1 MGAFIVYIIK
11 SSLLLAMQVSL
22 FMLFM
27 SRETFHKLNRYLL
40 LCIVVVSLV
49 LPFVNL
55 RMSTPLQGVFDF
67 IENGDRAAEV
77 GAPVVD
83 VLPVTEPQDAD
94 FLPMYETTEQPVAMA
109 DAVPVMNVAPVSI
122 EGKGSAAPLW
132 QIIVLAVYVLGVM
145 LLVIRQV
152 VMYIHL
158 SRLIMRSRRIT
169 AEQYGLDDVKLR
181 LHSGEEKPFS
191 WFGWVVVSNNDMAEG
206 AREILT
212 HEAAH
217 VRAGHSWDIMLADAV
232 IIMQWFNPLAWIM
245 KNTLKDIHEF
255 EADEAVI
262 SSGVN
267 AKQYQLLIIKKAVGA
282 RLYSIANSFNH
293 SLTKKRITMM
303 CKEKS
308 KKWSRAKALY
318 ILPVAAIAALSFST
332 AEKANAEPV
341 GEVNEIVANDTISG
355 VEKNSKVTS
364 LKLPAGKEWMY
375 AHLCYTGGNS
385 GKNESVCI
393 AYIRGAE
400 GENVGYFRGTTDE
413 FDNTREGYT
422 PGYFVVPLRNV
433 KLDKN
438 VMTFSIYADDATI
451 LQNPVKCS
459 ECGIVNAVNNG
470 ELWKN
475 DASYFKGKKADFKMI
490 LGPKSV
496 LQNLTNPY
504 VGGER
509 VMGGVEIDYVYDNTS
524 DELADDNPE
533 KIHQVVEVQPEF
545 PGGMKEMMKFIQ
557 NSLKYPEAAKAA
569 GVEGKAFVQFV
580 VKADGSISDVEI
592 MRSSGDASLD
602 AEALRVVKAMPKWK
616 PAMNKG
622 EAVNVKFVL
631 PIVYKLSKETPVI
644 ELKGG
649 VAIHSEH
656 NASIVVDGELYNG
669 NVTDINSQDIES
681 IIVVKKEQ
689 LSAEE
694 LEKYNAEDKD
704 GVIFITIKQQRNAY
718 SVESK
723 QNPAS
728 EKMTEFP
735 GGQQELMKYLSTN
748 IKYPMVAREA
758 GLQGK
763 VFVHFIVGEDGAISD
778 AKVIKA
784 QYEIWYY
791 GEEAEALRAKL
802 NQARIDLDE
811 LVTKDAGEEE
821 ILAQSKVVA
830 TYNAQFDDAVKM
842 SKPRL
847 GKLESNGDY
856 LQKSLEAEALR
867 VVESMPKWNPGMQ
880 GGKPVNT
887 QYVLPIVF
895 RLN

>member
-1 MGAFIVYIIK
+1 MGAFIVYLIK
-11 SSLLLAMQVSL
+11 SSLLLAMLVSL

-49 LPFVNL
+49 LPFVNVG
-55 RMSTPLQGVFDF
+55 MSTPLQGVFDF
-67 IENGDRAAEV
+67 IENGDRVAEV

-83 VLPVTEPQDAD
+83 V
-94 FLPMYETTEQPVAMA
+94 LPMYETTEQPVAMA
-109 DAVPVMNVAPVSI
+109 DAVPAMDVAPVPI

-132 QIIVLAVYVLGVM
+132 QIIVLAVYVLGVVF
-145 LLVIRQV
+145 LVIRQL
-152 VMYIHL
+152 VMYVQL
-158 SRLIMRSRRIT
+158 SRLIMRSRKAT
-169 AEQYGLDDVKLR
+169 AEQYGPDDVKLR
-181 LHSGEEKPFS
+181 LHCGEEKPFS

-206 AREILT
+206 AHEILT

-255 EADEAVI
+255 EADEAVV

-308 KKWSRAKALY
+308 NKWSRAKALY

-332 AEKANAEPV
+332 AENANAEPT
-341 GEVNEIVANDTISG
+341 GKVNEIVSDDTISG

-375 AHLCYTGGNS
+375 AHLCYVDGSTGN
-385 GKNESVCI
+385 NESVCI

-413 FDNTREGYT
+413 FDNAREGYA

-451 LQNPVKCS
+451 LRNPVKCS

-475 DASYFKGKKADFKMI
+475 DASYFKSKKVDFKLI
-490 LGPKSV
+490 LGPRSV

-509 VMGGVEIDYVYDNTS
+509 VLGGVEIDYVYDNTS
-524 DELADDNPE
+524 DELADDNPD

-557 NSLKYPEAAKAA
+557 YNLKYPESAKAA
-569 GVEGKAFVQFV
+569 GTEGKAFVQFV
-580 VKADGSISDVEI
+580 VKADGSIENVEI
-592 MRSSGDASLD
+592 MHSSGDASLD
-602 AEALRVVKAMPKWK
+602 AEALRVVKAMPKWR

-631 PIVYKLSKETPVI
+631 PIVYKLPKE
-644 ELKGG
+644 
-649 VAIHSEH
+649 A
-656 NASIVVDGELYNG
+656 NG
-669 NVTDINSQDIES
+669 NGVYMSESNKEKLLVVSGGAIYDGDINDIDPGTIES
-681 IIVVKKEQ
+681 VEIVKFPDLTPELQEKLKATGKEGVMYINIKKEKSN
-689 LSAEE
+689 SAAGNE
-694 LEKYNAEDKD
+694 A
-704 GVIFITIKQQRNAY
+704 VFT
-718 SVESK
+718 VC
-723 QNPAS
+723 
-728 EKMTEFP
+728 EKMPEFP
-735 GGQQELMKYLSTN
+735 GGQQELMKYLSTKT
-748 IKYPMVAREA
+748 KYPKEARDAEVM
-758 GLQGK
+758 GK
-763 VFVHFIVGEDGAISD
+763 VFVRFLVNKEGAVVDANVLKGEYSKYVYSAEAISLKNHI
-778 AKVIKA
+778 AKK
-784 QYEIWYY
+784 Q
-791 GEEAEALRAKL
+791 EEL
-802 NQARIDLDE
+802 
-811 LVTKDAGEEE
+811 E
-821 ILAQSKVVA
+821 ILAADGVSIDILRRRGMELQELQVQAYSSIEKNGGRTEVKVEA
-830 TYNAQFDDAVKM
+830 GDAAVKA
-842 SKPRL
+842 
-847 GKLESNGDY
+847 
-856 LQKSLEAEALR
+856 LEAEAVR
-867 VVESMPKWNPGMQ
+867 VVSSMPAWNPGMQ

>member
-1 MGAFIVYIIK
+1 MGAFIVYLIK
-11 SSLLLAMQVSL
+11 SSLLLAMLVSL

-49 LPFVNL
+49 LPFVNVG
-55 RMSTPLQGVFDF
+55 MSTPLQGVFDF
-67 IENGDRAAEV
+67 IENGDRVAEV

-83 VLPVTEPQDAD
+83 V
-94 FLPMYETTEQPVAMA
+94 LPMYETTEQPVAMA
-109 DAVPVMNVAPVSI
+109 DAVPVMDVAPVPI

-132 QIIVLAVYVLGVM
+132 QIIVLAVYVLGVV
-145 LLVIRQV
+145 LLVIRQL
-152 VMYIHL
+152 VMYVQL
-158 SRLIMRSRRIT
+158 SRLIMRSRKAT

-206 AREILT
+206 AHEILI
-212 HEAAH
+212 HETAH

-308 KKWSRAKALY
+308 NKWSRAKALY

-332 AEKANAEPV
+332 AENANAEPT
-341 GEVNEIVANDTISG
+341 GKVNEIVSDDTISG

-375 AHLCYTGGNS
+375 AHLCYMDGSTGN
-385 GKNESVCI
+385 NESVCI

-413 FDNTREGYT
+413 FDNAREGYA

-451 LQNPVKCS
+451 LRNPVKCS

-475 DASYFKGKKADFKMI
+475 DASYFKSKKADFKLI
-490 LGPKSV
+490 LGPRSV

-509 VMGGVEIDYVYDNTS
+509 VLGGVEIDYVYDNTS
-524 DELADDNPE
+524 DELADDNPD

-557 NSLKYPEAAKAA
+557 YNLKYPESAKAA
-569 GVEGKAFVQFV
+569 GTEGKAFVQFV
-580 VKADGSISDVEI
+580 VKADGSIENVEI
-592 MRSSGDASLD
+592 MHSSGDASLD
-602 AEALRVVKAMPKWK
+602 AEALRVVKAMPKWR
-616 PAMNKG
+616 PAINKG

-631 PIVYKLSKETPVI
+631 PIVYKLPKE
-644 ELKGG
+644 
-649 VAIHSEH
+649 A
-656 NASIVVDGELYNG
+656 NG
-669 NVTDINSQDIES
+669 NGIYMSESNKEKLLVVSGGAIYDGDINDIDPGTIES
-681 IIVVKKEQ
+681 VEIVKFPDLTPELQEKLKATGKEGVMYINIKKEKSN
-689 LSAEE
+689 SAAGNE
-694 LEKYNAEDKD
+694 A
-704 GVIFITIKQQRNAY
+704 VFT
-718 SVESK
+718 VC
-723 QNPAS
+723 
-728 EKMTEFP
+728 EKMPEFP
-735 GGQQELMKYLSTN
+735 GGQQELMKYLSRN
-748 IKYPMVAREA
+748 IKYPQTARDAEVM
-758 GLQGK
+758 GK
-763 VFVHFIVGEDGAISD
+763 VFVRFLVNKEGAVVDANVLKGEYSKYVYSAEAISLKNHI
-778 AKVIKA
+778 AKK
-784 QYEIWYY
+784 Q
-791 GEEAEALRAKL
+791 EEL
-802 NQARIDLDE
+802 
-811 LVTKDAGEEE
+811 E
-821 ILAQSKVVA
+821 ILAADGVSIDILRRRGMELQELQVQAYSSIEKNGGRTEVKVEA
-830 TYNAQFDDAVKM
+830 GDAAVKA
-842 SKPRL
+842 
-847 GKLESNGDY
+847 
-856 LQKSLEAEALR
+856 LEAEAVR
-867 VVESMPKWNPGMQ
+867 VVSSMPAWNPGMQ

>member
-11 SSLLLAMQVSL
+11 SSLLLAMLVSL

-27 SRETFHKLNRYLL
+27 SRETFHRLNRYLL
-40 LCIVVVSLV
+40 LLIVVVSLA
-49 LPFVNL
+49 LPFANVGV
-55 RMSTPLQGVFDF
+55 STPLQGVFDS
-67 IENGDRAAEV
+67 IENGFAKADEAL
-77 GAPVVD
+77 PVAD
-83 VLPVTEPQDAD
+83 VLLVDEERVMTTLPSVVT
-94 FLPMYETTEQPVAMA
+94 F
-109 DAVPVMNVAPVSI
+109 DAVAVADVAPVSI
-122 EGKGSAAPLW
+122 EERSSTAPLW
-132 QIIVLAVYVLGVM
+132 QIVVLVIYGLGAL
-145 LLVIRQV
+145 LLVIRQL
-152 VMYIHL
+152 VMYVQL
-158 SRLIMRSRRIT
+158 SRLIMRSRNAA
-169 AEQYGLDDVKLR
+169 AEQYGLNGVKLR
-181 LHSGEEKPFS
+181 LHSGDEKPFS
-191 WFGWVVVSNNDMAEG
+191 WFGWVVVSDKDMDEG

-232 IIMQWFNPLAWIM
+232 IILQWFNPLAWIM

-262 SSGVN
+262 NSGVN

-308 KKWSRAKALY
+308 SKWSRAKALY

-332 AEKANAEPV
+332 VENANAEPD
-341 GEVNEIVANDTISG
+341 GKVNEFVADGTISG
-355 VEKNSKVTS
+355 VENNSKVTS

-375 AHLCYTGGNS
+375 AHLCYMDGSNGN
-385 GKNESVCI
+385 NESVCI

-475 DASYFKGKKADFKMI
+475 DASYFKGKKADFKLI
-490 LGPKSV
+490 LGPESV

-509 VMGGVEIDYVYDNTS
+509 VMGGVEIDYVYDTS
-524 DELADDNPE
+524 DGLADDDPE

-557 NSLKYPEAAKAA
+557 YNLKYPESAKAA
-569 GVEGKAFVQFV
+569 GTEGKAFVQFV
-580 VKADGSISDVEI
+580 VKADGSIENVEI
-592 MRSSGDASLD
+592 MHSSGDASLD
-602 AEALRVVKAMPKWK
+602 AEALRVVKAMPKWR

-631 PIVYKLSKETPVI
+631 PIVYKLPKEV
-644 ELKGG
+644 
-649 VAIHSEH
+649 
-656 NASIVVDGELYNG
+656 NG
-669 NVTDINSQDIES
+669 NGIYMSGGNKEKLLVVSGGAVYDGDINDIDPETIES
-681 IIVVKKEQ
+681 IEIVKFNDLTPELQEKLRQTGKEGVMYINIKKEKSN
-689 LSAEE
+689 SAAGNE
-694 LEKYNAEDKD
+694 A
-704 GVIFITIKQQRNAY
+704 VFT
-718 SVESK
+718 VC
-723 QNPAS
+723 
-728 EKMTEFP
+728 EKMPEFP
-735 GGQQELMKYLSTN
+735 GGQQELMKYLSRN
-748 IKYPMVAREA
+748 IKYPQAARDAEVM
-758 GLQGK
+758 GK
-763 VFVHFIVGEDGAISD
+763 VFVRFLVNKEGSVVDENVLKGEYSKYVYSAEVISLKNHIAKKQEELDKFAADGVSEDILKRRAM
-778 AKVIKA
+778 
-784 QYEIWYY
+784 EL
-791 GEEAEALRAKL
+791 EELEV
-802 NQARIDLDE
+802 QAYSSMEKNGGRTE
-811 LVTKDAGEEE
+811 VNVDAGDP
-821 ILAQSKVVA
+821 AAKA
-830 TYNAQFDDAVKM
+830 
-842 SKPRL
+842 
-847 GKLESNGDY
+847 
-856 LQKSLEAEALR
+856 LEAEALR
-867 VVESMPKWNPGMQ
+867 VVSAMPKWNPGMQ
-880 GGKPVNT
+880 DGKPVFT
-887 QYVLPIVF
+887 QYVLPIMF

>member
-11 SSLLLAMQVSL
+11 SSLLLAMLVSL

-40 LCIVVVSLV
+40 LLIVVVSLA
-49 LPFVNL
+49 LPFVNVGV
-55 RMSTPLQGVFDF
+55 SSPLQGVLDS
-67 IENGDRAAEV
+67 IENGFAKTDDAL
-77 GAPVVD
+77 PVAD
-83 VLPVTEPQDAD
+83 VLFVD
-94 FLPMYETTEQPVAMA
+94 EQSVMTMQPSVATF
-109 DAVPVMNVAPVSI
+109 DAVADVVPVPI
-122 EGKGSAAPLW
+122 EEKRSSAPLW
-132 QIIVLAVYVLGVM
+132 QIIVLAIYGLGVA
-145 LLVIRQV
+145 LLVIRQL
-152 VMYIHL
+152 VMYVKL
-158 SRLIMRSRRIT
+158 SRLIMRSRKAT
-169 AEQYGLDDVKLR
+169 AEQYGLDGVRLR
-181 LHSGEEKPFS
+181 LHNGEEKPFS
-191 WFGWVVVSNNDMAEG
+191 WFGWVVVSDNDMAEG

-308 KKWSRAKALY
+308 NKWSRAKALY
-318 ILPVAAIAALSFST
+318 ILPVAAIAACSFST
-332 AEKANAEPV
+332 VENANAEPV
-341 GEVNEIVANDTISG
+341 GKVNEIVSDGTISG

-375 AHLCYTGGNS
+375 AHLCYMDGSNGN
-385 GKNESVCI
+385 NESVCI

-413 FDNTREGYT
+413 FDNVREGHT

-475 DASYFKGKKADFKMI
+475 DASYFKGKKADFKLI

-509 VMGGVEIDYVYDNTS
+509 VLGGVEIDYVYDNTS
-524 DELADDNPE
+524 DGLADDNPD

-580 VKADGSISDVEI
+580 VKSDGSIDNVEI

-622 EAVNVKFVL
+622 KAVNVKFVL
-631 PIVYKLSKETPVI
+631 PVVYKLPKEANANGIYVPEKVK
-644 ELKGG
+644 ENLLVVSGG
-649 VAIHSEH
+649 AIY
-656 NASIVVDGELYNG
+656 DG
-669 NVTDINSQDIES
+669 DINEIGPGTIES
-681 IIVVKKEQ
+681 VEIVKFPDLTPELQEKLKQTGKEAVMYINTKKEKSN
-689 LSAEE
+689 SAAGNE
-694 LEKYNAEDKD
+694 A
-704 GVIFITIKQQRNAY
+704 VFT
-718 SVESK
+718 VC
-723 QNPAS
+723 
-728 EKMTEFP
+728 EKMPEFP
-735 GGQQELMKYLSTN
+735 GGQQELMKYLRVN
-748 IKYPMVAREA
+748 VKYPKEARDAEVM
-758 GLQGK
+758 GK
-763 VFVHFIVGEDGAISD
+763 VFVRFLVNKEGAVVDATVLKGEYSKYVYSAEAISLRNHISKKEEELEKLSAD
-778 AKVIKA
+778 SVSIDILRRRAMELQELQVQAYSSIEKDGGRSEVKV
-784 QYEIWYY
+784 
-791 GEEAEALRAKL
+791 
-802 NQARIDLDE
+802 
-811 LVTKDAGEEE
+811 DAGD
-821 ILAQSKVVA
+821 A
-830 TYNAQFDDAVKM
+830 AVKA
-842 SKPRL
+842 
-847 GKLESNGDY
+847 LET
-856 LQKSLEAEALR
+856 EALR

-887 QYVLPIVF
+887 QYVLPIMF
-895 RLN
+895 RLS

>member
-11 SSLLLAMQVSL
+11 SSLLLAMLVSL

-40 LCIVVVSLV
+40 LLIVVVSLA
-49 LPFVNL
+49 LPFANVGV
-55 RMSTPLQGVFDF
+55 STPLQGVFDS
-67 IENGDRAAEV
+67 IENGFAKTDEAL
-77 GAPVVD
+77 PVAD
-83 VLPVTEPQDAD
+83 VLLVDEERVMTTLPSVVT
-94 FLPMYETTEQPVAMA
+94 F
-109 DAVPVMNVAPVSI
+109 DAVAVADVAPVSI
-122 EGKGSAAPLW
+122 EEKSSTAPLW
-132 QIIVLAVYVLGVM
+132 QIVVLAIYGLGAL
-145 LLVIRQV
+145 LLVIRQL
-152 VMYIHL
+152 VMYVQL
-158 SRLIMRSRRIT
+158 SRLIMRSRKAA
-169 AEQYGLDDVKLR
+169 AEQYGLNGVKLR

-191 WFGWVVVSNNDMAEG
+191 WFGWVVVSDNDMAEG

-232 IIMQWFNPLAWIM
+232 IILQWFNPLAWIM
-245 KNTLKDIHEF
+245 KNTFKDIHEF

-262 SSGVN
+262 NSGVN

-318 ILPVAAIAALSFST
+318 ILPVAAIAACSFST
-332 AEKANAEPV
+332 AEKANAGPD
-341 GEVNEIVANDTISG
+341 GKVNEIVANDTISG
-355 VEKNSKVTS
+355 VEKNSRVAS

-375 AHLCYTGGNS
+375 AHLCYTGGNN

-475 DASYFKGKKADFKMI
+475 DASYFKGKKADFKLI
-490 LGPKSV
+490 LGPESV

-509 VMGGVEIDYVYDNTS
+509 VMGGVEIDYVYDTS
-524 DELADDNPE
+524 DGLADDDPD

-557 NSLKYPEAAKAA
+557 YNLKYPESAKAA
-569 GVEGKAFVQFV
+569 GTEGKAFVQFV
-580 VKADGSISDVEI
+580 VKADGSIENVEI
-592 MRSSGDASLD
+592 MHSSGDASLD
-602 AEALRVVKAMPKWK
+602 AEALRVVKAMPKWR

-631 PIVYKLSKETPVI
+631 PIVYKLPKEV
-644 ELKGG
+644 
-649 VAIHSEH
+649 
-656 NASIVVDGELYNG
+656 NG
-669 NVTDINSQDIES
+669 NGIYMSGGNKEKLLVVSGGAVYDGDINDIDPETIES
-681 IIVVKKEQ
+681 IEIVKFNDLTPELQEKLRQTGKEGVMYINIKKEKSN
-689 LSAEE
+689 SAAGNE
-694 LEKYNAEDKD
+694 A
-704 GVIFITIKQQRNAY
+704 VFT
-718 SVESK
+718 VC
-723 QNPAS
+723 
-728 EKMTEFP
+728 EKMPEFP
-735 GGQQELMKYLSTN
+735 GGQQELMKYLSTKT
-748 IKYPMVAREA
+748 KYPKEARDAEVM
-758 GLQGK
+758 GK
-763 VFVHFIVGEDGAISD
+763 VFVRFLLGKDGA
-778 AKVIKA
+778 V
-784 QYEIWYY
+784 
-791 GEEAEALRAKL
+791 AEASVLKGEYSKYVYSAEAISLKNHIAQKEEELAKFTADGVSDNILKRRAMELAELKV
-802 NQARIDLDE
+802 QAYSSIEKNSGRTE
-811 LVTKDAGEEE
+811 VKVDAGE
-821 ILAQSKVVA
+821 A
-830 TYNAQFDDAVKM
+830 AVKA
-842 SKPRL
+842 
-847 GKLESNGDY
+847 
-856 LQKSLEAEALR
+856 LEAEALR
-867 VVESMPKWNPGMQ
+867 VVSSMPAWSPGMQ
-880 GGKPVNT
+880 GGKPVFT
-887 QYVLPIVF
+887 QYVLPIMF

>member
-1 MGAFIVYIIK
+1 MRITMGAFIVYIIK
-11 SSLLLAMQVSL
+11 SSLLLAMFVSL

-27 SRETFHKLNRYLL
+27 SRETFHKLNRHLL
-40 LCIVVVSLV
+40 LFIIVVSLA
-49 LPFVNL
+49 LPFANL
-55 RMSTPLQGVFDF
+55 GVSTPLQGVFDA
-67 IENGDRAAEV
+67 IENGFAKTD
-77 GAPVVD
+77 D
-83 VLPVTEPQDAD
+83 SLPVAD
-94 FLPMYETTEQPVAMA
+94 FPLADEQPVMTTLSSVATF
-109 DAVPVMNVAPVSI
+109 DTVPMVDVAPVQI
-122 EGKGSAAPLW
+122 EERGSAQPLW
-132 QIIVLAVYVLGVM
+132 QIALLAIYGLGVT
-145 LLVIRQV
+145 LLVVRQL
-152 VMYIHL
+152 VMYIQL
-158 SRLIMRSRRIT
+158 SRLIMRSSKVS
-169 AEQYGLDDVKLR
+169 AEQYGLDDVRLR

-191 WFGWVVVSNNDMAEG
+191 WFGWVVVSNKDMDEG

-212 HEAAH
+212 HEVAH
-217 VRAGHSWDIMLADAV
+217 VKAGHSWDILLADAV

-318 ILPVAAIAALSFST
+318 ILPVAAIAACSFST
-332 AEKANAEPV
+332 AEKANAEPD
-341 GEVNEIVANDTISG
+341 GKVNEIVANDTISG
-355 VEKNSKVTS
+355 VEKNSRVSS

-475 DASYFKGKKADFKMI
+475 DASYFKGKKADFKLI
-490 LGPKSV
+490 LGPESV

-509 VMGGVEIDYVYDNTS
+509 VMGGVEIDYVYDTS
-524 DELADDNPE
+524 DGLADDDPE

-557 NSLKYPEAAKAA
+557 YNLKYPESAKAA
-569 GVEGKAFVQFV
+569 GTEGKAFVQFV
-580 VKADGSISDVEI
+580 VKADGSIENVEI
-592 MRSSGDASLD
+592 MHSSGDASLD
-602 AEALRVVKAMPKWK
+602 AEALRVVKAMPKWR

-631 PIVYKLSKETPVI
+631 PIVYKLPKEV
-644 ELKGG
+644 
-649 VAIHSEH
+649 
-656 NASIVVDGELYNG
+656 NG
-669 NVTDINSQDIES
+669 NGIYMSGGNKEKLLVVSGGAVYDGDINDIDPETIES
-681 IIVVKKEQ
+681 IEIVKFNDLTPELQEKLRQTGKEGVMYINIKKEKSN
-689 LSAEE
+689 SAAGNE
-694 LEKYNAEDKD
+694 A
-704 GVIFITIKQQRNAY
+704 VFT
-718 SVESK
+718 VC
-723 QNPAS
+723 
-728 EKMTEFP
+728 EKMPEFP
-735 GGQQELMKYLSTN
+735 GGQQELMKYLSRN
-748 IKYPMVAREA
+748 IKYPQAARDAEVM
-758 GLQGK
+758 GK
-763 VFVHFIVGEDGAISD
+763 VFVRFLVNKEGSVVDENVLKGEYSKYVYSAEVISLKNHIAKKQEELDKFAADGVSEDILKRRAM
-778 AKVIKA
+778 
-784 QYEIWYY
+784 EL
-791 GEEAEALRAKL
+791 EELEV
-802 NQARIDLDE
+802 QAYSSMEKNGGRTE
-811 LVTKDAGEEE
+811 VNVDAGDP
-821 ILAQSKVVA
+821 AAKA
-830 TYNAQFDDAVKM
+830 
-842 SKPRL
+842 
-847 GKLESNGDY
+847 
-856 LQKSLEAEALR
+856 LEAEALR
-867 VVESMPKWNPGMQ
+867 VVSAMPKWNPGMQ
-880 GGKPVNT
+880 DGKPVFT
-887 QYVLPIVF
+887 QYVLPIMF

>member
-11 SSLLLAMQVSL
+11 SSLLLAMLVSL

-40 LCIVVVSLV
+40 LLIVVVSLA
-49 LPFVNL
+49 LPFVNVGVN
-55 RMSTPLQGVFDF
+55 SPLQGVLDS
-67 IENGDRAAEV
+67 IENGFAKTDDAL
-77 GAPVVD
+77 PVAD
-83 VLPVTEPQDAD
+83 VLLAD
-94 FLPMYETTEQPVAMA
+94 EQIVMTTQPSVAKF
-109 DAVPVMNVAPVSI
+109 DAVADVAPVPI
-122 EGKGSAAPLW
+122 EEKRSSAPLW
-132 QIIVLAVYVLGVM
+132 QIIVLAIYGLGVT
-145 LLVIRQV
+145 LLVIRQL
-152 VMYIHL
+152 VMYVKL
-158 SRLIMRSRRIT
+158 SRLIMRSRKAT
-169 AEQYGLDDVKLR
+169 AEQYGLDGVRLR
-181 LHSGEEKPFS
+181 LHNGEEKPFS
-191 WFGWVVVSNNDMAEG
+191 WFGWVVVSDNDMAEG

-217 VRAGHSWDIMLADAV
+217 VRARHSWDIMLADAV

-332 AEKANAEPV
+332 AENANAEPV
-341 GEVNEIVANDTISG
+341 GKVNEIVSDGTISG

-375 AHLCYTGGNS
+375 AHLCYMDGSTGN
-385 GKNESVCI
+385 NESVCI

-413 FDNTREGYT
+413 FDNAREGYA

-451 LQNPVKCS
+451 LRNPVKCS

-475 DASYFKGKKADFKMI
+475 DASYFKSKKADFKLI
-490 LGPKSV
+490 LGPRSV

-509 VMGGVEIDYVYDNTS
+509 VLGSVEIDYVYDNTS
-524 DELADDNPE
+524 DELADDNPD
-533 KIHQVVEVQPEF
+533 KVHQVVEVQPEF

-580 VKADGSISDVEI
+580 VKADGSIDNVEI

-602 AEALRVVKAMPKWK
+602 AEALKVVKAMPKWK

-622 EAVNVKFVL
+622 KAVNVKFVL
-631 PIVYKLSKETPVI
+631 PVVYKLPKE
-644 ELKGG
+644 
-649 VAIHSEH
+649 A
-656 NASIVVDGELYNG
+656 NG
-669 NVTDINSQDIES
+669 NGIYMSEGNKEKLLVVSGGAIYDGDINEIDPGTIES
-681 IIVVKKEQ
+681 VEIVKFPDLTPELQDKLKQTGKEAVMYINTKKEKSN
-689 LSAEE
+689 SAAGNE
-694 LEKYNAEDKD
+694 A
-704 GVIFITIKQQRNAY
+704 VFT
-718 SVESK
+718 VC
-723 QNPAS
+723 
-728 EKMTEFP
+728 EKMPEFP
-735 GGQQELMKYLSTN
+735 GGQQELMKYLRVN
-748 IKYPMVAREA
+748 VKYPKEARDAEVM
-758 GLQGK
+758 GK
-763 VFVHFIVGEDGAISD
+763 VFVRFLVNKEGAVVDASVLKGEYSKYVYSAEAISLKNHI
-778 AKVIKA
+778 AKK
-784 QYEIWYY
+784 Q
-791 GEEAEALRAKL
+791 EEL
-802 NQARIDLDE
+802 
-811 LVTKDAGEEE
+811 E
-821 ILAQSKVVA
+821 ILAADSVSIDILRRRAMELQELQVQAYSSIEKNGGRSEVKVEA
-830 TYNAQFDDAVKM
+830 GDAAVKA
-842 SKPRL
+842 
-847 GKLESNGDY
+847 
-856 LQKSLEAEALR
+856 LEAEALR

-880 GGKPVNT
+880 GGKPVYT
-887 QYVLPIVF
+887 QYVLPIMF
-895 RLN
+895 RLS

>member
-1 MGAFIVYIIK
+1 MGAFIVYLIK
-11 SSLLLAMQVSL
+11 SSLLLAMLVSL

-49 LPFVNL
+49 LPFVNVG
-55 RMSTPLQGVFDF
+55 MSTPLQGLFDF
-67 IENGDRAAEV
+67 IENGDRVAEV

-94 FLPMYETTEQPVAMA
+94 FLPMYETTGQPVAMA
-109 DAVPVMNVAPVSI
+109 DAVPVMDVAPVPI
-122 EGKGSAAPLW
+122 ALW
-132 QIIVLAVYVLGVM
+132 QIIVLAVYVLGVV
-145 LLVIRQV
+145 LLVIRQL
-152 VMYIHL
+152 VMYVQL
-158 SRLIMRSRRIT
+158 SRLIMRSRKAT

-206 AREILT
+206 AHEILT

-308 KKWSRAKALY
+308 NKWSRAKALY

-332 AEKANAEPV
+332 AENANAEPT
-341 GEVNEIVANDTISG
+341 GKVNEIVSDDTISG

-375 AHLCYTGGNS
+375 AHLCYMDGSTS
-385 GKNESVCI
+385 KNESVCI

-413 FDNTREGYT
+413 FDNAREGYA

-451 LQNPVKCS
+451 LRNPVKCS

-475 DASYFKGKKADFKMI
+475 DASYFKSKKADFKLI
-490 LGPKSV
+490 LGPRSV

-509 VMGGVEIDYVYDNTS
+509 VLGGVEIDYVYDNTS
-524 DELADDNPE
+524 DELADDNPD

-557 NSLKYPEAAKAA
+557 YNLKYPESAKVA
-569 GVEGKAFVQFV
+569 GTEGKAFVQFV
-580 VKADGSISDVEI
+580 VKADGSIENVEI

-602 AEALRVVKAMPKWK
+602 AEALRVVKAMPKWR

-631 PIVYKLSKETPVI
+631 PIVYKLPKEV
-644 ELKGG
+644 
-649 VAIHSEH
+649 
-656 NASIVVDGELYNG
+656 NG
-669 NVTDINSQDIES
+669 NGIYMSESDKEKLLVVSGGAIYDGDINDIDPGTIES
-681 IIVVKKEQ
+681 VEIVKFPDLTPELQEKLKATGKEGVMYINIKKEKSN
-689 LSAEE
+689 SAAGNE
-694 LEKYNAEDKD
+694 A
-704 GVIFITIKQQRNAY
+704 VFT
-718 SVESK
+718 VC
-723 QNPAS
+723 
-728 EKMTEFP
+728 EKMPEFP
-735 GGQQELMKYLSTN
+735 GGQQELMKYLSRN
-748 IKYPMVAREA
+748 IKYPQTARDAEVM
-758 GLQGK
+758 GK
-763 VFVHFIVGEDGAISD
+763 VFVRFLVNKEGAVVDANVLKGEYSKYVYSAEAISLKNHI
-778 AKVIKA
+778 AKK
-784 QYEIWYY
+784 Q
-791 GEEAEALRAKL
+791 EEL
-802 NQARIDLDE
+802 
-811 LVTKDAGEEE
+811 E
-821 ILAQSKVVA
+821 ILAADGVSIDILRRRGMELQELQVQAYSSIEKNGGRTEVKVEA
-830 TYNAQFDDAVKM
+830 GDAAVKA
-842 SKPRL
+842 
-847 GKLESNGDY
+847 
-856 LQKSLEAEALR
+856 LEAEAVR
-867 VVESMPKWNPGMQ
+867 VVSSMPAWNPGMQ
-880 GGKPVNT
+880 GGKPVYT
-887 QYVLPIVF
+887 QYVLPIMF

>member
-1 MGAFIVYIIK
+1 MITAMGAFIVYIIK
-11 SSLLLAMQVSL
+11 SSLLLAMLVSL
-22 FMLFM
+22 FLLFM

-40 LCIVVVSLV
+40 LLIVVVSLA
-49 LPFVNL
+49 LPFANVGV
-55 RMSTPLQGVFDF
+55 STPLQGVFDS
-67 IENGDRAAEV
+67 IENGFAKADEA
-77 GAPVVD
+77 
-83 VLPVTEPQDAD
+83 LPVANVLLVDEERVMTT
-94 FLPMYETTEQPVAMA
+94 LPSVVTF
-109 DAVPVMNVAPVSI
+109 DAVAVADVAPVSI
-122 EGKGSAAPLW
+122 EEKSSTAPLW
-132 QIIVLAVYVLGVM
+132 QIVVLAIYGLGAL
-145 LLVIRQV
+145 LLVIRQL
-152 VMYIHL
+152 VMYVQL
-158 SRLIMRSRRIT
+158 SRLIMRSRKAA
-169 AEQYGLDDVKLR
+169 AEQYGLNGVKLR

-191 WFGWVVVSNNDMAEG
+191 WFGWVVVSDNDMAEG

-232 IIMQWFNPLAWIM
+232 IILQWFNPLAWIM

-262 SSGVN
+262 NSGVN

-318 ILPVAAIAALSFST
+318 ILPVAAIAACSFST
-332 AEKANAEPV
+332 AEKANA
-341 GEVNEIVANDTISG
+341 GSDGKVNEIVANDTISG
-355 VEKNSKVTS
+355 VEKNSRVAS

-375 AHLCYTGGNS
+375 AHLCYTGVNN

-475 DASYFKGKKADFKMI
+475 DASYFKGKKADFKLI
-490 LGPKSV
+490 LGPESV

-504 VGGER
+504 VGSER
-509 VMGGVEIDYVYDNTS
+509 VMGGVEIDYVYDTS
-524 DELADDNPE
+524 DGLADDDPE

-557 NSLKYPEAAKAA
+557 YNLKYPESAKAA
-569 GVEGKAFVQFV
+569 GTEGKAFVQFV
-580 VKADGSISDVEI
+580 VKADGSIENVEI
-592 MRSSGDASLD
+592 MHSSGDASLD
-602 AEALRVVKAMPKWK
+602 AEALRVVKAMPKWR

-631 PIVYKLSKETPVI
+631 PIVYKLPKE
-644 ELKGG
+644 
-649 VAIHSEH
+649 A
-656 NASIVVDGELYNG
+656 NG
-669 NVTDINSQDIES
+669 NGVYVPEQGKEKLLVVSGGAIYDGDIKDIAPETIES
-681 IIVVKKEQ
+681 IEIVKFPDLTPELQEKLKQTGKEAVMYINFKKEK
-689 LSAEE
+689 SA
-694 LEKYNAEDKD
+694 
-704 GVIFITIKQQRNAY
+704 
-718 SVESK
+718 SVTGNE
-723 QNPAS
+723 AVFTVC
-728 EKMTEFP
+728 EKMPEFP
-735 GGQQELMKYLSTN
+735 GGQQELMKYLSRN
-748 IKYPMVAREA
+748 IKYPQTARDAEVM
-758 GLQGK
+758 GK
-763 VFVHFIVGEDGAISD
+763 VFVRFLVNKEGSVVDANVLKGEYSKYVYSSEVISLKNHIAKKQEELDKFAADGVSEDILKRRAM
-778 AKVIKA
+778 
-784 QYEIWYY
+784 EL
-791 GEEAEALRAKL
+791 EELEV
-802 NQARIDLDE
+802 QAYSSMEKNGGRTE
-811 LVTKDAGEEE
+811 VNVDAGDP
-821 ILAQSKVVA
+821 AAKA
-830 TYNAQFDDAVKM
+830 
-842 SKPRL
+842 
-847 GKLESNGDY
+847 
-856 LQKSLEAEALR
+856 LEAEALR
-867 VVESMPKWNPGMQ
+867 VVSSMPAWSPGMQ
-880 GGKPVNT
+880 GGKPVFT
-887 QYVLPIVF
+887 QYVLPIMF